1 MADVARAA
9 GVSTATVS
17 HFLSGRAE
25 LLRRMSPDVQERVGD
40 AVRMLGYVHNK
51 AARHL
56 RLQRTERICVLLPQ
70 LGIPYADQ
78 IAKDIDA
85 VAQSRGYSTIIV
97 TGHSIDVWRNV
108 INDVEAGLADGLVAD
123 ADGHT
128 ERDLHELFGERS
140 RLSKAHLILHANATP
155 KGFSVVNYD
164 RLTAL
169 RHALEHLRSGGRKRL
184 AYIEN
189 TSSRPMPRAALVRDY
204 TARPE
209 HGMAPATVIEGASAR
224 SDAARVVGRLLA
236 MAERPDCI
244 VVESDFAAVTVIE
257 ELQRHGV
264 DVPREIAVIGCG
276 NAEEGYFANPRL
288 TTIGPAAVSLTEPT
302 GHLIDII
309 ESRGAA
315 GNRRFVLPWSLIL
328 RESA

>member
-1 MADVARAA
+1 MADVARLAD
-9 GVSTATVS
+9 VSTATVS

-25 LLRRMSPDVQERVGD
+25 LLRRMSPDVQQRVGD
-40 AVRMLGYVHNK
+40 AVRVLGYVHNK
-51 AARHL
+51 VARHL

-85 VAQSRGYSTIIV
+85 VARSRGYSTIIV
-97 TGHSIDVWRNV
+97 TGQSLAVWQSV

-123 ADGHT
+123 ADGYT
-128 ERDLHELFGERS
+128 EAELIELFGDRS
-140 RLSKAHLILHANATP
+140 RLSKAHLILHANAAP

-169 RHALEHLRSGGRKRL
+169 GQALDHLRGSGRKRL

-189 TSSRPMPRAALVRDY
+189 STGRPMPRATLVQDY
-204 TARPE
+204 ASRPE
-209 HGMAPATVIEGASAR
+209 HGMAPAMIVQGASAR
-224 SDAARVVGRLLA
+224 ADAAAVVRRLLELP
-236 MAERPDCI
+236 ERPDCI

-264 DVPREIAVIGCG
+264 DVPGEIAVIGCG
-276 NAEEGYFANPRL
+276 NAEEGFFANPRL

-302 GHLIDII
+302 GHLLDVI
-309 ESRGAA
+309 ERRGAA
-315 GNRRFVLPWSLIL
+315 SGQRFVLPWSLIV
-328 RESA
+328 RDSA